1 MPRYDTPCDRAKTQV
16 ASRCLACVLALGRD
30 FQFVPSHSTRSR
42 QLTVSLQNG
51 RQTTTTIVFAPM
63 GGTITAA
70 TSLGMIDEQVGGE
83 SDVVTRAGATG
94 STGDLR
100 VDLDKWEV

>member
-1 MPRYDTPCDRAKTQV
+1 
-16 ASRCLACVLALGRD
+16 
-30 FQFVPSHSTRSR
+30 
-42 QLTVSLQNG
+42 
-51 RQTTTTIVFAPM
+51 M